1 MAKCILEE
9 LESRCDDCVDSV
21 KAIDAPT
28 PVQTTVP
35 KIELRGD
42 AKVCTSKSSLGG
54 SVVSS
59 VAMRISPIHL
69 RQSTRPPRRSNPL
82 ECL

>member
-42 AKVCTSKSSLGG
+42 VTAPHLG
-54 SVVSS
+54 V
-59 VAMRISPIHL
+59 
-69 RQSTRPPRRSNPL
+69 RSHD
-82 ECL
+82 